1 MKIVK
6 QTCLDCK
13 RLFTSIIF
21 VYNYFE
27 VKMLN
32 IVVSPITAPVNCYTN
47 PQRKA
52 LQITFQGL
60 NKDVFESTTPVVTK
74 LTRANFKEIYSLYL
88 KYRESA
94 NVKSSI
100 QEVKKFLND
109 ENRRTEDEI
118 FAAKIGE
125 KPVGFLHFGKEYSTL
140 SGNIRYRM
148 KALFVD
154 EDYQGKGIA
163 KKLVKAM
170 QDFAG
175 DKEVI
180 VKARRSNEH
189 SPYLYPRT
197 GFHEDDKFIHFVY
210 KKD

>member
-1 MKIVK
+1 
-6 QTCLDCK
+6 
-13 RLFTSIIF
+13 
-21 VYNYFE
+21 
-27 VKMLN
+27 MLN
-32 IVVSPITAPVNCYTN
+32 IILSPTINKKSFSTQKRSRPLPIIFC
-47 PQRKA
+47 
-52 LQITFQGL
+52 GL
-60 NKDVFESTTPVVTK
+60 RQDVFESTIPKVTK
-74 LTRANFKEIYSLYL
+74 LSKENFNQVHELYL

-94 NVKSSI
+94 NIKSSI
-100 QEVKKFLND
+100 ADVKKFLED

-118 FAAKIGE
+118 FTAKIGK

-148 KALFVD
+148 KAMFVD
-154 EDYQGKGIA
+154 EEYRGKGIA

-189 SPYLYPRT
+189 SPFLYPKT
-197 GFHEDDKFIHFVY
+197 GFKEDEFYIHFVY